1 MLAPFRF
8 REYRLLIAA
17 VSLSIFAEGMWAVVM
32 ALQVIE
38 LDNDPASLSL
48 VATCL
53 GAGLV
58 AFVLV
63 GGIAA
68 DRINQRTIIIAV
80 ESVNVTASSAVAVL
94 GLVGALQIWHMA
106 VAAAALGIAAAFFFP
121 AYSAILPQDPARRPT
136 AGRQRRRRRCAPGV
150 PARRRPRGRRAS
162 LVGATFPALGA
173 VAVAVLFAVGLVLL
187 VATRPATKTPVREP
201 DQERPHMLRDL
212 RDGFVFMLRT
222 PWLLWTLLFA
232 SMFVLVVLGP
242 IEVLLPFIAKDRFAD
257 GARMYGFILAF
268 FGMGSALGALAV
280 SSRRL
285 PRRYLSVMMAM
296 WSLGSIPLVV
306 VGFTSSFPLMA
317 VATFVIGV
325 TDGAGMVIWGTL
337 LQRRVPTEMLGRVSS
352 LDFFVSLA
360 FMPVSFAIVGPLSKV
375 VSMETIF
382 LVAGLAPVRVRG
394 GRDAGRADAPRRA
407 GQPAALDAE
416 IRQRGVVR
424 RQKRRQRQHHDQ
436 SPHHVGEDRREH
448 SAGGAALEGAHRA
461 QDDRGEGQHRVAA
474 WRRRWRRRRRPWK

>member
-1 MLAPFRF
+1 MVSTQLDIQQPVVDAGGWRVLAPFKF

-48 VATCL
+48 VAACL

-63 GGIAA
+63 GGLAA
-68 DRINQRTIIIAV
+68 DRISQRAIIIAV
-80 ESVNVTASSAVAVL
+80 ETVNVIAVSAIAAL
-94 GLVGALQIWHMA
+94 GLLGALKIWHMA

-121 AYSAILPQDPARRPT
+121 AYSAILPRMLPAEQLLAANGVEGVVRPVFQRAVGPAI
-136 AGRQRRRRRCAPGV
+136 AGV
-150 PARRRPRGRRAS
+150 V
-162 LVGATFPALGA
+162 VGATFPAMGA
-173 VAVAVLFAVGLVLL
+173 VVVAVLFAIGLILL
-187 VATRPATKTPVREP
+187 VATRPAMKTPAHQP
-201 DQERPHMLRDL
+201 DQEPPHLLRDL

-242 IEVLLPFIAKDRFAD
+242 IEVLLPFIAKQRFED
-257 GARMYGFILAF
+257 GARIYGFILAF
-268 FGMGSALGALAV
+268 FGVGSALGALAV
-280 SSRRL
+280 SSGRL
-285 PRRYLSVMMAM
+285 PRRYLTVMMTM
-296 WSLGSIPLVV
+296 WSVGSVPLVV
-306 VGFTSSFPLMA
+306 FGFTSSFALMA
-317 VATFVIGV
+317 VATFVIGF

-375 VSMETIF
+375 VSMQAIF
-382 LVAGLAPVRVRG
+382 LVAAIAPVLLAAV
-394 GRDAGRADAPRRA
+394 ALRAARM
-407 GQPAALDAE
+407 
-416 IRQRGVVR
+416 RQ
-424 RQKRRQRQHHDQ
+424 D
-436 SPHHVGEDRREH
+436 E
-448 SAGGAALEGAHRA
+448 LAHPLR
-461 QDDRGEGQHRVAA
+461 
-474 WRRRWRRRRRPWK
+474 